1 MSRISET
8 RKSLE
13 EQLAMLNCAYD
24 NLNTC
29 FTSSPQV
36 REAMRLINEIRIK
49 NLELQKLCIGR
60 YVGADNR

>member
-1 MSRISET
+1 MSRIKRT

-13 EQLAMLNCAYD
+13 EPLAMLNCVYD
-24 NLNTC
+24 NLATS
-29 FTSSPQV
+29 FSSPQV

-60 YVGADNR
+60 YVGTNN